1 MKRGVKSPLDVQ
13 IGLELNRALVLKNGD
28 AAIVALADFIRAH
41 RIAVSEEA
49 WRFLEYAVFSQRK
62 RDVE

>member
-1 MKRGVKSPLDVQ
+1 MKRGARSPLDIQ
-13 IGLELNRALVLKNGD
+13 IGLELNRALVMKNGD

-41 RIAVSEEA
+41 RVVVSDDA

-62 RDVE
+62 RDAE